1 MQLIDSRKNLLKI
14 PLGQKSF
21 VQAKI
26 FYDFLNKKPHKNLKQ

>member
-1 MQLIDSRKNLLKI
+1 MPKNPLKI